1 MLSLHQDQTIHP
13 AENFISMNLF
23 QNFFFDN
30 IGLNEIQLHPWKKRP
45 FLVLNVKNVSE
56 GVRIFGF
63 LLFSKLFLIFKASI
77 MFNQI

>member
-56 GVRIFGF
+56 GVNF
-63 LLFSKLFLIFKASI
+63 LVSYFFQSCF
-77 MFNQI
+77 